1 VAHYLEHNKNIISL
15 MPSTTYT
22 LFRNAI
28 LAEQQ
33 VICSYGG
40 RTRELCPHIIG
51 TSRSGEEVV
60 LAWQFAGESSGKLP
74 QWRCLK
80 LANVREARARNGRWH
95 EGGSH
100 RTAQTCVSEI
110 DLDINIHVRKRR

>member
-1 VAHYLEHNKNIISL
+1 
-15 MPSTTYT
+15 MPSPIYII
-22 LFRNAI
+22 FRNAI

-33 VICSYGG
+33 VVCAYGG
-40 RTRELCPHIIG
+40 RYRELCPHIIG
-51 TSRSGEEVV
+51 TNKDGKEAA

-80 LANVREARARNGRWH
+80 IANVRNARARDGRWH

-100 RTAQTCVSEI
+100 KTVQKCVAEI
-110 DLDINIHVRKRR
+110 DLDINIDVRKLR

>member
-1 VAHYLEHNKNIISL
+1 
-15 MPSTTYT
+15 MPSPTYT

-33 VICSYGG
+33 VTCTYGG
-40 RTRELCPHIIG
+40 RRRELCPHIVG
-51 TSRSGEEVV
+51 TNKDAEEAV
-60 LAWQFAGESSGKLP
+60 LAWQFGGESNGKLP

-80 LANVREARARNGRWH
+80 LTNVRDARARDGRWH

-100 RTAQTCVSEI
+100 TSEQRCVANI
-110 DLDINIHVRKRR
+110 DLDINIHVRKNRG

>member
-1 VAHYLEHNKNIISL
+1 

-33 VICSYGG
+33 VACIYDG
-40 RTRELCPHIIG
+40 RFRELCPHIIG
-51 TSRSGEEVV
+51 TNKDGEEAL
-60 LAWQFAGESSGKLP
+60 LAWQFGGKSSGKLP

-80 LANVREARARNGRWH
+80 LANVRDARARDGRWH
-95 EGGSH
+95 EDGSH
-100 RTAQTCVSEI
+100 KTTQRCMTEI
-110 DLDINIHVRKRR
+110 DLDINIHVRQLR

>member
-1 VAHYLEHNKNIISL
+1 
-15 MPSTTYT
+15 MPSQNYA

-33 VICSYGG
+33 VTCVYEG
-40 RTRELCPHIIG
+40 RRRELCPHIIG
-51 TSRSGEEVV
+51 TNRHGEEVV

-74 QWRCLK
+74 QWRYLR
-80 LANVREARARNGRWH
+80 LANVSKGRTRDGRWH

-100 RTAQTCVSEI
+100 RTTQTCVTDI
-110 DLDINIHVRKRR
+110 DLDINVHVRKLR

>member
-1 VAHYLEHNKNIISL
+1 
-15 MPSTTYT
+15 MPSAAYAI
-22 LFRNAI
+22 FRNAI

-33 VICSYGG
+33 VVCSYDG

-51 TSRSGEEVV
+51 GNKRGEEVV
-60 LAWQFAGESSGKLP
+60 LAWQFGGESSGKLP

-80 LANVREARARNGRWH
+80 LGNVSNARARDGRWH

-100 RTAQTCVSEI
+100 RTAQSCVSEI

>member
-1 VAHYLEHNKNIISL
+1 MMT
-15 MPSTTYT
+15 MPSPTYA

-33 VICSYGG
+33 VICTYSG
-40 RTRELCPHIIG
+40 RRRELCPHIIG
-51 TSRSGEEVV
+51 TNKDGEDVV
-60 LAWQFAGESSGKLP
+60 LAWQFGGESSGKLP

-80 LANVREARARNGRWH
+80 LANVRDARARNGRWH

-100 RTAQTCVSEI
+100 KSEQSCVANI
-110 DLDINIHVRKRR
+110 DLDINIHVRKNRR